1 MLRKTDNTGESRQG
15 PMEKP
20 SQGQPIPQRVLLA
33 EDSAVHRHLIAGL
46 LADWG
51 FEAVVAK
58 DGLEAWKL
66 FQEAE
71 APHLVLLDWILPH
84 IDGIELCRRIR
95 QATIHGVYT
104 YVILLSQKDRQE
116 DLLEGM
122 GAGAD
127 DYLMK
132 PFEPAEL
139 RARLLAGKRILQVQQ
154 ELIEARESLRMAATY
169 DGLTKLLNRNEIL
182 ALLDREL
189 ARGDRENSSVA
200 VILADIDH
208 FKAINDSMGHLAG
221 DGVLK
226 EIARRLQGAL
236 RIYDGVGRY
245 GGEEFLII
253 LPGCDVQGA
262 QTRAEELRRVISQEP
277 IALGN
282 HSRKVTISL
291 GLTAVPPGRRVAIEA
306 LLSEADDAL
315 YQAKRNGRD
324 RTESARAGS

>member
-1 MLRKTDNTGESRQG
+1 
-15 PMEKP
+15 MEKP
-20 SQGQPIPQRVLLA
+20 SQAPSKSMRVLLA
-33 EDSAVHRHLIAGL
+33 EDSAVHRRLVGGL
-46 LADWG
+46 LDEWG

-58 DGLEAWKL
+58 DGSEAWKL

-71 APHLVLLDWILPH
+71 APQLVLLDWVLPH
-84 IDGIELCRRIR
+84 IDGIELCHRIR
-95 QATIHGVYT
+95 QTALHGLYT
-104 YVILLSQKDRQE
+104 YVILLSQKDRPE

-122 GAGAD
+122 DAGAD

-169 DGLTKLLNRNEIL
+169 DGLTKLLNRGEIL

-189 ARGDRENSSVA
+189 ARGQREKSSAA

-208 FKAINDSMGHLAG
+208 FKAINDSIGHLGG
-221 DGVLK
+221 DAVLR
-226 EIARRLQGAL
+226 EVARRLQGEL

-253 LPGCDVQGA
+253 LPGCDVRGA
-262 QTRAEELRRVISQEP
+262 SNRAEELRRVVSSEP
-277 IALGN
+277 IVFGK
-282 HSRKVTISL
+282 HSRHVTISL
-291 GLTAVPPGRRVAIEA
+291 GVTAVTPDHRITIEA

-315 YQAKRNGRD
+315 YRAKRNGRD

>member
-1 MLRKTDNTGESRQG
+1 
-15 PMEKP
+15 MEKP
-20 SQGQPIPQRVLLA
+20 SQAPSKSMRVLLA
-33 EDSAVHRHLIAGL
+33 EDSAVHRRLVGGL
-46 LADWG
+46 LDEWG

-58 DGLEAWKL
+58 DGSEAWKL

-71 APHLVLLDWILPH
+71 APQLVLLDWVLPH
-84 IDGIELCRRIR
+84 IDGIELCHRIR
-95 QATIHGVYT
+95 QTALHGLYT
-104 YVILLSQKDRQE
+104 YVILLSQKDRPE

-122 GAGAD
+122 DAGAD

-169 DGLTKLLNRNEIL
+169 DDLTKLLNRGEIL

-189 ARGDRENSSVA
+189 ARGQREKSSAA

-208 FKAINDSMGHLAG
+208 FKAINDSIGHLGG
-221 DGVLK
+221 DAVLR
-226 EIARRLQGAL
+226 EVARRLQGEL

-253 LPGCDVQGA
+253 LPGCDVRGA
-262 QTRAEELRRVISQEP
+262 SNRAEELRRVVSSEP
-277 IALGN
+277 IVFGK
-282 HSRKVTISL
+282 HSRHVTISL
-291 GLTAVPPGRRVAIEA
+291 GVTAVTPDHRITIEA

-315 YQAKRNGRD
+315 YRAKRNGRD